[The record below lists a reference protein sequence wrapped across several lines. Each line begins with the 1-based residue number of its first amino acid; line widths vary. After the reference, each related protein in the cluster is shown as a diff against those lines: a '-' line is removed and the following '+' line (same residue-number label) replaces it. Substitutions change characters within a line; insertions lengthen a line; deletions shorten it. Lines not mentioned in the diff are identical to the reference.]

1 MPNVL
6 SIPADDA
13 GSTGSV
19 VFDRLSVSVPDP
31 HSDQPFRAPY
41 DGHY

>member
-1 MPNVL
+1 MLNRL
-6 SIPADDA
+6 SIPIDYA

-19 VFDRLSVSVPDP
+19 FFDRLSVSVPDP
-31 HSDQPFRAPY
+31 QSHQPFSAPY